1 MIRVICAAFVCT
13 FMVVGTF
20 FVGDATAQTT
30 RFNFSSEGTKLDS
43 KYKRQTVAYRGA
55 EAPGTIIIDTKQRYL
70 FLVLPGGQAMRYGV
84 GVGRAGFSWSG
95 SATIDAKREWP
106 KWFPPAEMIA
116 RDPKLE
122 PYRTGMDGGPENPL
136 GARALYLYQNGKD
149 TLYRIHGTTQPWSIG
164 QNVSSGC
171 IRLLNEDII
180 DLYERVPMGSKV
192 VVL

>member
-1 MIRVICAAFVCT
+1 MIRAISAALVCT
-13 FMVVGTF
+13 VLCVGAFKVTE
-20 FVGDATAQTT
+20 AQAQTT
-30 RFNFSSEGTKLDS
+30 RFNFSSEATRLDS
-43 KYKRQTVAYRGA
+43 KYKRQVVNYHGK
-55 EAPGTIIIDTKQRYL
+55 EAPGTIVIDTKQRFLYL
-70 FLVLPGGQAMRYGV
+70 VMPGGKAMRYGV
-84 GVGRAGFSWSG
+84 GVGRAGFAWSG

-122 PYRTGMDGGPENPL
+122 PYRTGMEGGPENPL

-149 TLYRIHGTTQPWSIG
+149 TLYRIHGTSQPWSIG

-180 DLYERVPMGSKV
+180 DLYERVPLGSKV
-192 VVL
+192 IVL